1 MNENN
6 IKIIDTNCRQRRVQ
20 VPTSVN
26 VKEIVKRLNLTPTRA
41 ENLKNKIYYFLSR
54 IVSTNDNYKLNEDNY
69 GYINISSV
77 SMRKVMGRKDYYLI
91 LDSLINPEDPIIETN
106 GSWQNSNGF
115 PGKGH
120 CKGYR
125 LTQKYNTGEV
135 QFKTLPDKN
144 HCRILKHL
152 RDEQDAKAITERYW
166 FLLNQFDI
174 PKLSFD
180 PRVYDYIRSFAE
192 CLLSRVENENE
203 FQTKMVLNLIGRW
216 LYYVDRLE
224 KHELWS
230 KVSPDNHRLNSTIT
244 NLKKTLRPFLL
255 FDGKP
260 LGIIDIS
267 SSQPYLLSSVIN
279 KSFIEGADDGFNL
292 KSIYPEVWK
301 ELVDSKSHRSTNLTS
316 TYTGNTFKNY
326 SSNDAHGASEKSTS
340 YFEKHSSSGFTGNE
354 ISSISTGF
362 SSYNSSIRAGNACF
376 PSNHPSFMWGQ
387 FFNEEEL
394 ESINIYQQSP
404 FDNDFYKYLFDR
416 FQSMTGRIE
425 DFYPKQRK
433 KLKGRMMV
441 ILFDEDPIHRNNIEY
456 IKLFRK
462 VFPGV
467 DKWITHI
474 LYNIGKNKFSY
485 LLQRAE
491 SYLVLNV
498 VCREFHDKYPSAPI
512 FTIHDAVITYEEYL
526 PDLHRLILERFYETT
541 GIKVGVKTKLEKPNP
556 EPKPEDIEEEWQK
569 IKSVTSLKKY
579 NDQHFQIFSS
589 NIQKGSIFLFP
600 RKR

>member
-1 MNENN
+1 M
-6 IKIIDTNCRQRRVQ
+6 RVQ
-20 VPTSVN
+20 VPTAVN
-26 VKEIVKRLNLTPTRA
+26 VKEIVKGLNLTLTRS

-54 IVSTNDNYKLNEDNY
+54 IVSTNDNYKLNEDNN

-91 LDSLINPEDPIIETN
+91 LDSLMNQEDPIIKTN
-106 GSWQNSNGF
+106 GSWQNSNGI

-152 RDEQDAKAITERYW
+152 RDEQNAKAITERYR

-180 PRVYDYIRSFAE
+180 PGVYDYIRSFAE
-192 CLLSRVENENE
+192 CLLSRVKNENE

-301 ELVDSKSHRSTNLTS
+301 ELVDSKSHISTNLSS
-316 TYTGNTFKNY
+316 TYTGNTFNNY
-326 SSNDAHGASEKSTS
+326 SSNEAHGSSEKSTS
-340 YFEKHSSSGFTGNE
+340 YFEKYSSSGFTGNV

-362 SSYNSSIRAGNACF
+362 SAINSSIRAVNAGF

-404 FDNDFYKYLFDR
+404 FDNDFYKYLFDI

-425 DFYPKQRK
+425 DFYPNQRK
-433 KLKGRMMV
+433 KLKENMMM
-441 ILFDEDPIHRNNIEY
+441 ILFDENPVHRNNIEY
-456 IKLFRK
+456 MVLFRE

-491 SYLVLNV
+491 SYLLLNV
-498 VCREFHDKYPSAPI
+498 VCREFHDKYPLAPI

-526 PDLHRLILERFYETT
+526 PDLHRLILERFYELTGVMV
-541 GIKVGVKTKLEKPNP
+541 GIKHDCKKPCQ
-556 EPKPEDIEEEWQK
+556 EPKLGDVDREWAK
-569 IKSVTSLKKY
+569 IRSITTRKNFDKVHSGV
-579 NDQHFQIFSS
+579 FIS
-589 NIQKGSIFLFP
+589 NIERGAEFLKMQRQSKKP
-600 RKR
+600 LVS